1 MARRKV
7 PVQAGKSLPVPRNA
21 YSNENLLTEWSS
33 PCILNL
39 CLGQKDVW
47 VLGPQGMRDGIFFKV
62 LLVALL
68 IAGGLPAAQARGAKG
83 PPGHEVLIFDYHR
96 FNTFRADSMT
106 VKVSVFQ
113 FQLQYMAEHGYHFIP
128 LARYVAYKMGKAP
141 PPPPRSVVITMDDG
155 NESVYTRALPLVEKY
170 RIPVTLFIY
179 PSAISNASYAMTWQQ
194 LRVLKA
200 TGLFDIQ
207 SHTYWHPN
215 FKIEKRRLTPT
226 QYHKF
231 VDIQLRRSR
240 EVLDRK
246 LGINVTL
253 LAWPFG
259 IYDKGLEEKASEDG
273 YKAAFALDGRH
284 AGDSDNLLEISRYLV
299 TDRDSGRLFED
310 ILEGTPA
317 RR

>member
-1 MARRKV
+1 M
-7 PVQAGKSLPVPRNA
+7 RNTI
-21 YSNENLLTEWSS
+21 YCRS
-33 PCILNL
+33 
-39 CLGQKDVW
+39 
-47 VLGPQGMRDGIFFKV
+47 
-62 LLVALL
+62 LLVATALL
-68 IAGGLPAAQARGAKG
+68 IIGAAPSTPLRGAVKAS
-83 PPGHEVLIFDYHR
+83 GHEVLIFDYHR
-96 FNTFRADSMT
+96 FNTFRSDSMT
-106 VKVSVFQ
+106 VRLSVFK

-128 LARYVAYKMGKAP
+128 LARYVAYKEGKAP

-155 NESVYTRALPLVEKY
+155 HESVYTEALPLVEKY

-194 LRVLKA
+194 LRALQA

-215 FKIEKRRLTPT
+215 FKIEKRRMTPA
-226 QYHKF
+226 QYNKF

-240 EVLDRK
+240 DVLDRK
-246 LGINVTL
+246 LGIHVSM

-259 IYDKGLEEKASEDG
+259 IYDQTLTHDASQAG
-273 YKAAFALDGRH
+273 YTAAFALDGRH
-284 AGDSDNLLEISRYLV
+284 AGDSDNIMGISRYLV
-299 TDRDSGRLFED
+299 TDRDSGPLFED